1 MEQSQGRETIVPEST
16 LALVVR
22 LKLRLRALQRKPTVA
37 TVGLPEVLRV
47 ASYLSFMTGA
57 FAAIA
62 AVLRLRREE

>member
-1 MEQSQGRETIVPEST
+1 MEQSQGRETIVAEST

-37 TVGLPEVLRV
+37 TVGLPEVHRV

-62 AVLRLRREE
+62 AALRLRREE